1 MFGEHYFTARLPESE
16 VLQRGYAPL
25 KRIEAYWQSLHDA
38 ENLNHQLPKRQ
49 DIDPRGIGQDL
60 RNAFILE
67 RISADICRIR
77 VSGSVLND
85 LAGGSA
91 RGLPFAR
98 LFETGAHKALARI
111 VTESFDR
118 GHLARLTIGTPRI
131 GLQPGTVGEMRLFP
145 LGTESGEVT
154 RLLGAVA
161 FAGRKAPVARALSL
175 RGAQHQSVGVARSAP
190 VEAERFRP
198 THVPYLR
205 VLCEEKE

>member
-1 MFGEHYFTARLPESE
+1 MFGEHFFTPRTPASD

-25 KRIEAYWQSLHDA
+25 KRIEAYWQGLRDIESHGSK
-38 ENLNHQLPKRQ
+38 LPTRQ

-60 RNAFILE
+60 RHAFILE

-77 VSGSVLND
+77 VSGSILND

-98 LFETGAHKALARI
+98 LFETGAHKPLARI
-111 VTESFDR
+111 ITESFDR
-118 GHLARLTIGTPRI
+118 GQLARLTIGTARS

-145 LGTESGEVT
+145 LGTASGEVT

-161 FAGRKAPVARALSL
+161 FAGRKAPVARTLALS
-175 RGAQHQSVGVARSAP
+175 GSQHRSAGVIEDGP

-205 VLCEEKE
+205 VLCEDA